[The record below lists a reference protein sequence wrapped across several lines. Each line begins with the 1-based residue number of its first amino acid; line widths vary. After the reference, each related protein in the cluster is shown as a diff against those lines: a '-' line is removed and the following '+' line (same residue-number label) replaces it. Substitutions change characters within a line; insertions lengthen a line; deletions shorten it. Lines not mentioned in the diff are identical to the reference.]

1 MRALIPAAEREGAHT
16 IAAPLMPAL
25 GAIFALLMGLT
36 LASEVAL
43 LASAQGIVSSEAADA
58 SRLAWAA
65 TNPGVDSEP
74 IQSALLGYLQ
84 AARAHEWNGSNA
96 AAGGDPAT
104 THAIASLEKAV
115 RTQAAR
121 PTLGTPASTEL
132 LAALDALTSD
142 RRARLAAASR
152 QLPTLFV
159 AVLLLTGVALIV
171 NTTALTLRSGRRA
184 ALLVGGLA
192 AVVGLSLALLFALGT
207 PWRGPITVSGQ
218 PIDAVV
224 RDLNIGYFH
233 PLPDGAARML
243 ARPAPLAGS
252 AGRGYATPCGSRPA
266 RTASSRAS
274 APSARSSSSTI
285 WPWSCWS
292 PRPPTTWPG
301 T

>member
-1 MRALIPAAEREGAHT
+1 MTWLTSLPAAVLVISGLVLALLVAAGGRLAMRALIPAAEREGAHT

-36 LASEVAL
+36 LASEVGF

-65 TNPGVDSEP
+65 TSPGVDSEP

-84 AARAHEWNGSNA
+84 ATRAHEWNGSNA
-96 AAGGDPAT
+96 ATGDDPAT

-132 LAALDALTSD
+132 LASLDALTSD

-159 AVLLLTGVALIV
+159 AVLLLTGVALTV
-171 NTTALTLRSGRRA
+171 NATALTLRSGRRA
-184 ALLVGGLA
+184 ALLIGGLA
-192 AVVGLSLALLFALGT
+192 AVIGLSLALLFALGT

-233 PLPDGAARML
+233 PLP
-243 ARPAPLAGS
+243 RPAPG
-252 AGRGYATPCGSRPA
+252 
-266 RTASSRAS
+266 
-274 APSARSSSSTI
+274 
-285 WPWSCWS
+285 
-292 PRPPTTWPG
+292 
-301 T
+301 

>member
-1 MRALIPAAEREGAHT
+1 MTWLTSLPTAVLVISGLVLALLVAVGARLAVRALVPAAERDAAYT

-36 LASEVAL
+36 LASEVGF
-43 LASAQGIVSSEAADA
+43 LAAAQGIVSSEAADA

-65 TNPGVDSEP
+65 TSPGVDSEP

-84 AARAHEWNGSNA
+84 AVRAHEWNGSTA
-96 AAGGDPAT
+96 ATGDDPAT
-104 THAIASLEKAV
+104 AHAIASLENAV

-132 LAALDALTSD
+132 LASLDALTSD

-152 QLPTLFV
+152 QLPALFV

-171 NTTALTLRSGRRA
+171 NAAALTLRSSRRA
-184 ALLVGGLA
+184 ALLIGGLA
-192 AVVGLSLALLFALGT
+192 AVIGLSLALLFALGT

-224 RDLNIGYFH
+224 RDLNTGYFH
-233 PLPDGAARML
+233 PL
-243 ARPAPLAGS
+243 
-252 AGRGYATPCGSRPA
+252 SRPT
-266 RTASSRAS
+266 R
-274 APSARSSSSTI
+274 
-285 WPWSCWS
+285 
-292 PRPPTTWPG
+292 G
-301 T
+301 

>member
-1 MRALIPAAEREGAHT
+1 MTWLTSLPAAVLVISGLVLALLAATGGRLAVRALVPAADREGAHA

-36 LASEVAL
+36 LASEVGF

-84 AARAHEWNGSNA
+84 AVRAHEWNGSTA
-96 AAGGDPAT
+96 ATGDDPAT
-104 THAIASLEKAV
+104 THAIASLENAV

-121 PTLGTPASTEL
+121 PALGTPASTEL
-132 LAALDALTSD
+132 LASLDALTSD
-142 RRARLAAASR
+142 RRTRLAAASR
-152 QLPTLFV
+152 ELPALFV

-171 NTTALTLRSGRRA
+171 NAAALTLRSGRRA

-192 AVVGLSLALLFALGT
+192 AVIGLSLALLFALGT
-207 PWRGPITVSGQ
+207 PWRGPITVGGQ

-224 RDLNIGYFH
+224 RDLNTGYFH
-233 PLPDGAARML
+233 PLP
-243 ARPAPLAGS
+243 RPT
-252 AGRGYATPCGSRPA
+252 RG
-266 RTASSRAS
+266 
-274 APSARSSSSTI
+274 
-285 WPWSCWS
+285 
-292 PRPPTTWPG
+292 
-301 T
+301 